1 MLRAEK
7 PDDRQLRLDLM
18 PSTYCELS
26 ELHAG
31 ITPPGSYGSLL
42 NPVFRA
48 VNGLSSL
55 IERNP
60 DSLTRLFSFST
71 RVNAL
76 MNFEWQQG
84 NILVDGTHDI
94 VFLSYR
100 WP

>member
-1 MLRAEK
+1 
-7 PDDRQLRLDLM
+7 M

-60 DSLTRLFSFST
+60 DMSDEVL
-71 RVNAL
+71 VPNASHGINAVL
-76 MNFEWQQG
+76 MNFE
-84 NILVDGTHDI
+84 
-94 VFLSYR
+94 
-100 WP
+100 